1 MQLKPLLERLPI
13 FIAGGVF
20 NGDGVVTLTDFAA
33 LLHFAFPLLLY
44 IFELWGR
51 RIGDI
56 LCNVILQTTTRVSVT
71 TPGKSVL

>member
-1 MQLKPLLERLPI
+1 
-13 FIAGGVF
+13 
-20 NGDGVVTLTDFAA
+20 
-33 LLHFAFPLLLY
+33 
-44 IFELWGR
+44 LWGR